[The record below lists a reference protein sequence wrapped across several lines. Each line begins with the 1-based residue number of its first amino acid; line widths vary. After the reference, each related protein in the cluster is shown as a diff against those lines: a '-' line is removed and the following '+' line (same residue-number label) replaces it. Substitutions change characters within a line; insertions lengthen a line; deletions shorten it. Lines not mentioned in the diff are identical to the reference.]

1 MAEGTI
7 TEQAAVSFVQGSLQA
22 LGVAEPV
29 TLVALGSCCSSAK
42 A

>member
-1 MAEGTI
+1 MAEGAI

-22 LGVAEPV
+22 MGVAEPV
-29 TLVALGSCCSSAK
+29 TLMALGSCCSSAK